1 LCGEENRCNKNAR
14 NSTEYYT
21 SRNEIVAVISASNLS
36 KSYGPDDLFA
46 GISFS
51 VPQKA
56 RAAIVGPNGIG
67 KTTLLRVLVG
77 IEAPTS
83 GRVQTARGAKV
94 GYLPQEATFDASHT
108 LWEECLMALSD
119 LLAQEKELA
128 KLEKEM
134 GKDPQNVELLERYG
148 KLQAKFEHAGGYG
161 YENRMEQVLSGLG
174 FKKDDFGIPLPQLS
188 GGQRTRA
195 LLARLLLAKPDL
207 LILDEP
213 TNHLDI
219 EAVEWLENYLRSWE
233 GAVLMVS
240 HDRYFIDRV
249 IDHIYEMSRA
259 GFEAYRGNYTAY
271 LHQREER
278 WEERKQFYKTEIAR
292 MENELDFIRRNIAG
306 QGTQMAKGKLSRLS
320 RQIAAIETLGFDGIR
335 GKSWSEIAHDA
346 GSLDRKP
353 MRVEEAFHRLRALN
367 VPSNPVSTVGLTIR
381 PKHRSG
387 NIILRAEKLEIGY
400 PTKSL
405 FKAEEIELH
414 RLECAALIGPN
425 GSGKTTFLRTILDQ
439 LQPLSGEVR
448 LGASLKIGYFAQ
460 AHEGL
465 NPNLTLI
472 EEIDRVGTGMLEKDI
487 RSYLGRF
494 LFSGDEQYKKVG
506 VLSGG
511 ERGRLALAK
520 LSLLDANFLLLDEPT
535 NHLDIP
541 GQEVLQNVLAEFDGT
556 ILLVSHDRYLIDAL
570 ATQVWAIDMESKR
583 LEIFGGTY
591 SEYKGIQRE
600 EPIQL
605 TDVETRAPTEE
616 ETPPAGQPKP
626 LSKHERQ
633 RLQAKI
639 ETLEERIL
647 EIENELEAMGEK
659 LQNPP
664 EDPTAIQQLGEDYA
678 YLEAEL
684 DGLMD
689 EWERLNAM
697 GGIMNTV

>member
-1 LCGEENRCNKNAR
+1 
-14 NSTEYYT
+14 
-21 SRNEIVAVISASNLS
+21 VAVISASNLS

-67 KTTLLRVLVG
+67 KTTLLRILVG

-108 LWEECLMALSD
+108 LWEECLTALSG
-119 LLAQEKELA
+119 LLTQEKELA

-174 FKKDDFGIPLPQLS
+174 FDKEDYAIPLPQLS

-219 EAVEWLENYLRSWE
+219 EAVEWLESYLRDWE

-278 WEERKQFYKTEIAR
+278 WEERKQFYKTEISR

-306 QGTQMAKGKLSRLS
+306 QRTQMAKGKLSRLS

-353 MRVEEAFHRLRALN
+353 MRVEEAFHRLRALS
-367 VPSNPVSTVGLTIR
+367 VPSNPVSAVGLTIR

-387 NIILRAEKLEIGY
+387 NIILRAESLEIGY

-405 FKAEEIELH
+405 FKVEEIELH

-425 GSGKTTFLRTILDQ
+425 GSGKTTFLRTIMDQ
-439 LQPLSGEVR
+439 LQPLSGKLK

-472 EEIDRVGTGMLEKDI
+472 EEIDRVGTGMLEKEI

-570 ATQVWAIDMESKR
+570 ATQVWAIDMESKE
-583 LEIFGGTY
+583 LEIFEGTY

-600 EPIQL
+600 EPMISAE
-605 TDVETRAPTEE
+605 VETPALPEE
-616 ETPPAGQPKP
+616 ETSPAEQPKS
-626 LSKHERQ
+626 LSKHEQQ

-639 ETLEERIL
+639 ETLEGRIL

-664 EDPTAIQQLGEDYA
+664 ENPSAIQQLGEDYA

>member
-1 LCGEENRCNKNAR
+1 VE
-14 NSTEYYT
+14 
-21 SRNEIVAVISASNLS
+21 
-36 KSYGPDDLFA
+36 LFT

-51 VPQKA
+51 VPQRA
-56 RAAIVGPNGIG
+56 RAAIVGQNGIG
-67 KTTLLRVLVG
+67 KTTLLRILMR
-77 IEAPTS
+77 IESSTS
-83 GRVQTARGAKV
+83 GSVQIARRAKV
-94 GYLPQEATFDASHT
+94 GYLPQEATFDASHS
-108 LWEECLMALSD
+108 LWEECLTALPD

-134 GKDPQNVELLERYG
+134 GEDPQNEEVLERYS
-148 KLQAKFEHAGGYG
+148 KLQARFEHAGGYG

-174 FKKDDFGIPLPQLS
+174 FKKEDYDLPLPQLS

-195 LLARLLLAKPDL
+195 LLASLLLAKPDL
-207 LILDEP
+207 LIMDEP

-219 EAVEWLENYLRSWE
+219 EAVEWLESYLRDWE

-249 IDHIYEMSRA
+249 IDHIYEMSQV

-306 QGTQMAKGKLSRLS
+306 QRTQMAKGKLSRLS
-320 RQIAAIETLGFDGIR
+320 RQIAAIEVLGFDGVR
-335 GKSWSEIAHDA
+335 GKSWSEIAHEA

-353 MRVEEAFHRLRALN
+353 MRVEEAFQRLKALK
-367 VPSNPVSTVGLTIR
+367 VPSNPVPTVGLTIR
-381 PKHRSG
+381 PKQRSG
-387 NIILRAEKLEIGY
+387 NIILRAKALEIGY

-405 FKAEEIELH
+405 FRVEEIELH

-425 GSGKTTFLRTILDQ
+425 GSGKTTFLRTVLEQ
-439 LQPLSGEVR
+439 LQPLSGEVK

-460 AHEGL
+460 AHEDL
-465 NPNLTLI
+465 NPKLTLI

-487 RSYLGRF
+487 RNYLGRF

-570 ATQVWAIDMESKR
+570 ATQIWAIDMENKK
-583 LEIFGGTY
+583 LDIFEGTY

-600 EPIQL
+600 EPTAL
-605 TDVETRAPTEE
+605 LEKETPAAIEE
-616 ETPPAGQPKP
+616 ESPPAEQAKP
-626 LSKHERQ
+626 LSKHEQQ
-633 RLQAKI
+633 RLEAKI
-639 ETLEERIL
+639 ATIEARIL
-647 EIENELEAMGEK
+647 EIENALEAMGEK
-659 LQNPP
+659 FQNST
-664 EDPTAIQQLGEDYA
+664 EDPAAIQQLGEDYA

-689 EWERLNAM
+689 EWERM
-697 GGIMNTV
+697 QG